1 MAYNNL
7 NYLKKVKKV
16 CDVFQEHYVEGI
28 TTQIGVFREYIEPY
42 FFISEQTFRSY
53 LAEPSVNKRIKD
65 LEEGIISTGKR
76 TKGYSYEEY
85 HSRDPQQL
93 NLF

>member
-7 NYLKKVKKV
+7 NYLRKVKKV
-16 CDVFQEHYVEGI
+16 CDVFQKHYIEGI
-28 TTQIGVFREYIEPY
+28 TTQVGVFREYIEPY

-53 LAEPSVNKRIKD
+53 LAEPSVNARIKE
-65 LEEGIISTGKR
+65 LEEGLVSTGRKN
-76 TKGYSYEEY
+76 KGGDYEGY
-85 HSRDPQQL
+85 HSNDPNQL

>member
-7 NYLKKVKKV
+7 NYLKRVKKV
-16 CDVFQEHYVEGI
+16 CDVFQKHYIEGI
-28 TTQIGVFREYIEPY
+28 TTQIGVYREFIEPY

-53 LAEPSVNKRIKD
+53 LSEPSVNARIKE
-65 LEEGIISTGKR
+65 LEEGIINTGKR

-85 HSRDPQQL
+85 HSNDPQQL